1 MDGENNG
8 SNPMNKWD
16 DLGGFTT
23 PIFGNIH
30 VAAAENG
37 DFSWSHAAVFA
48 GGSTV
53 SDKIWL
59 SQSDPGP
66 VDRRGEATT
75 P

>member
-8 SNPMNKWD
+8 SNPMYKSD

-37 DFSWSHAAVFA
+37 DFSWSHAAVF
-48 GGSTV
+48 GDSTNPNSV
-53 SDKIWL
+53 GNIMGIL
-59 SQSDPGP
+59 
-66 VDRRGEATT
+66 AT
-75 P
+75 PPKK